1 MFRKSNGIRDSL
13 ALYWAAINAHPMPRL
28 LKELLIAVG
37 IFTGLILLVVMYYF
51 WWVLIVAGVLL
62 FIISR
67 FVGKKKT
74 ACRVIIIPPEQP
86 VRRRVQNRWSH

>member
-1 MFRKSNGIRDSL
+1 MFRKSNGINATLS
-13 ALYWAAINAHPMPRL
+13 LYWAAINAHPMPRL

-62 FIISR
+62 FISS
-67 FVGKKKT
+67 FFMSKKKS
-74 ACRVIIIPPEQP
+74 ADNVIIIPPEQS
-86 VRRRVQNRWSH
+86 VRRRVQSRWSN